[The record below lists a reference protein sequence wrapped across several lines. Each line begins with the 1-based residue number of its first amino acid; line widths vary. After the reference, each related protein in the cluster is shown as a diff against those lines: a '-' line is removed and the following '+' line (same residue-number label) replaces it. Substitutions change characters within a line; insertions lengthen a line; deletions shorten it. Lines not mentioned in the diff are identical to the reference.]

1 MDFSLSDEQ
10 QAIRDLAGQLLT
22 DHATPDTIR
31 KVESA
36 GEATYDTALWGRL
49 AEAGLLGVN
58 IPEEYGGLGLG
69 FVELCQLLEHVGRTV
84 APVPVLATLAYA
96 VVPLVRFGTDQQ
108 KSSLLPGVAAGDTV
122 LTAALV
128 EPLGEPAEPMT
139 TARREGD
146 GWVLDGVKTCVPA
159 GLFAKA
165 ILVSASTVDGS
176 TGLFLVDPTAAGVT
190 LQRQNTISY
199 IPEAL
204 IELSQVPAEAVGPV
218 DADSTVLTTT
228 IEHATAAIC
237 TVMTGV
243 AAEAVRLTAEYT
255 KSREQF
261 ERPIATFQ
269 AVGQRAADAYIDA
282 QGIRLTALRAMWIL
296 SAGRPAP
303 KEVAVAKFY
312 AAEAGQRVAR
322 AAQHLHGGMGVDRD
336 YPLHRYYVWAKQ
348 LELTLGG
355 AHRQLRA
362 LGKIL
367 ADEPVDAA

>member
-31 KVESA
+31 AVESA
-36 GEATYDTALWGRL
+36 GEPTYDTALWGRL

-84 APVPVLATLAYA
+84 APVPVLPTLAYA
-96 VVPLVRFGTDQQ
+96 VVPLVKFGTDEQ
-108 KSSLLPGVAAGDTV
+108 KSSLLPGVAAGETV

-128 EPLGEPAEPMT
+128 EPLGEPYEPTT
-139 TARREGD
+139 TARRDGD
-146 GWVLDGVKTCVPA
+146 RWVLDGVKTCVPA

-165 ILVSASTVDGS
+165 ILVSASTDDGS
-176 TGLFLVDPTAAGVT
+176 TGLFLVDPSAPGVT
-190 LQRQNTISY
+190 LQRQDTISY
-199 IPEAL
+199 TPEAL
-204 IELSQVPAEAVGPV
+204 LELSQVPAEAVGPV
-218 DADSTVLTTT
+218 DADSTVLTVT

-237 TVMTGV
+237 SVMTGV

-355 AHRQLRA
+355 AHRHLRA

-367 ADEPVDAA
+367 ADEPVDAV